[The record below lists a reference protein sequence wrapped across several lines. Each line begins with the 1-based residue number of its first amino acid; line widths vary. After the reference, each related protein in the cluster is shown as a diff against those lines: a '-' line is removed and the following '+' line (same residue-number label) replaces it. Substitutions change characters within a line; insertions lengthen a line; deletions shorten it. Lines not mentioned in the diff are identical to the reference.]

1 MNSAMGSEEDMKRR
15 KFGKLSVALAAA
27 LGLMMGSTSVR
38 AAEKNIVETAVAAGN
53 FTTLVTALKAAGLVE
68 TLERPG
74 PFTVFAPTDAAFA
87 KLPAGTLANLLKPEN
102 KAQLIQILTYHV
114 VPGKVSSDQLMKL
127 KEAKTVN
134 GQMIPVKLSD
144 RAVSVDGAQVATTD
158 IAASNGTI
166 HVLDAVMLP
175 PKS

>member
-1 MNSAMGSEEDMKRR
+1 
-15 KFGKLSVALAAA
+15 
-27 LGLMMGSTSVR
+27 
-38 AAEKNIVETAVAAGN
+38 
-53 FTTLVTALKAAGLVE
+53 
-68 TLERPG
+68 LERPG

-134 GQMIPVKLSD
+134 GQMIPVELSD
-144 RAVSVDGAQVATTD
+144 RAVSVDGAQVATAD